1 VDNLHFEHLWAGTG
15 GRPWHVRNDT
25 RALGDFLKELGQDPE
40 EATEVLG
47 RITLSSQLLVQLR
60 KSLKNDALW
69 PKAVTI
75 LAMRGS
81 LEDLS
86 NMLASPDVNVQ
97 NQAMLYAAYNP
108 AVAQYLDKY
117 SGTKESTMVH
127 SYLDRQ
133 RQLRDS
139 LGRIA
144 ASVPGDSKGY
154 SFIWC

>member
-1 VDNLHFEHLWAGTG
+1 M
-15 GRPWHVRNDT
+15 RNDT

-108 AVAQYLDKY
+108 AVAQYLDKLKNRRWSLVTWIGTDNY
-117 SGTKESTMVH
+117 ETRLGGSGRVC
-127 SYLDRQ
+127 R
-133 RQLRDS
+133 
-139 LGRIA
+139 
-144 ASVPGDSKGY
+144 
-154 SFIWC
+154 